1 MKLQILG
8 GVAVAALLAVSG
20 AKTGFAQA
28 ENCMEY
34 MPVVQA
40 KFDQASDEM
49 KAKAKAHMDEA
60 LKAQSENNEEV
71 CLEKL
76 HMADQELG
84 GQ

>member
-40 KFDQASDEM
+40 KFDGASAEM
-49 KAKAKAHMDEA
+49 QAKAKEAMDAA
-60 LKAQSENNEEV
+60 LKAQTEDNEEA
-71 CLEKL
+71 CLEHL
-76 HMADQELG
+76 HMADQQLG